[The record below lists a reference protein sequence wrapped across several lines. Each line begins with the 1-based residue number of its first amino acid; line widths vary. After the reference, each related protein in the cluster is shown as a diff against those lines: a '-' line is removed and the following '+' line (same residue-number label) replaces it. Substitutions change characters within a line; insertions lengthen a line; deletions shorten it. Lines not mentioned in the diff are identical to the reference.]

1 MSGATCLISFSRS
14 DMGERLFNN
23 NNKFNQGKIKG
34 NQDLHP
40 IMLVMY
46 KITGIN
52 NGENLHTSIFNTH
65 LHIHIAFKKEK
76 I

>member
-34 NQDLHP
+34 NQDLK
-40 IMLVMY
+40 L
-46 KITGIN
+46 ITGIN

-65 LHIHIAFKKEK
+65 LKIHIAFKKEK